1 MSYVNFR
8 PKLESVFRDRF
19 YNTVASIT
27 ENTSSDKLEEMVF
40 DEVNWAENESTG
52 NISQRRKY
60 RALWLFFRD
69 LIRAQWKPLFVN
81 GNLEMFAPN
90 VDNLQNATPSEKK
103 DYLKTW
109 MKTSRFERLVSF
121 SSFIN
126 TTEKNGIEKL
136 IADGEYLYQK
146 VQELRSGANINSCI
160 NPYLQLVDEN
170 TKDQFTGIRLGD
182 VWRYFR
188 LTWATPS
195 ETTPGRTMLYLI
207 RDAAHPYHAVMGIA
221 SLENSAVQITKRDEF
236 LGWNAYSY
244 IAKMTAS
251 NSPDFIHKCIKD
263 LMKYLDEGISGIYY
277 ADIATQKE
285 VDNVSD
291 ELIEKLMDIA
301 KTASKNRIELLM
313 NENSSEEERSDLG
326 RISVGV
332 ENSLYL
338 KKRAEQLAKY
348 LTAKKYLINFLNL
361 DGGNYLEK
369 WIKFSPTD
377 ECKAVVRNA
386 LLARKSQHIGTSMME
401 LNVCGAVHPYNEL
414 LSGKLVALLALSPQ
428 MVFDYNQRYSDK
440 KSEIASRLKKEDVIR
455 PANLV
460 YVGTT
465 SLYSVGSS
473 QYNRLKIDKSVF
485 NKDYQLQWKEVG
497 TTEGFG
503 SMHISRATTRC
514 LQEVNN
520 EQYNKINN
528 VFGEGTSPKLR
539 LIVSSIHELLDVT
552 QDELSMLSKHAMK
565 RIIFAGSLISNIE
578 DYFLGFD
585 TKPNYIYDIKEYKK
599 DTQKI
604 IDFWRNRW
612 LMSRIKYEPA
622 IERIRSFN
630 KNDYLVSQEI
640 KGASIWEFKPL
651 LEDTDMDEGRNTD
664 KQIDF
669 VRNLYLG
676 SSAYADKQDVAI
688 LNKIHIKTS
697 LDETILEWL
706 EKGKSVIL
714 TGNAGDGKT
723 HILRILENRIKNINE
738 FITVELDASQKTEE
752 EIFEEWKCCYE
763 NKTPICLAINAA
775 VLRSLYLNHKDFDPV
790 VEAYN
795 QMMNGLITVEEEPQN
810 PEFVIVFDLS
820 RRNVLEEEIF
830 NETIERLISPEI
842 YLECKKC
849 RKHKSCDVIRN
860 IKLLKSKMFRERLF
874 EIFNR
879 IHLQGYHATLR
890 ELLSFFS
897 FLIFGNRDCD
907 KLDKTSES
915 DEYNITNLIYSGKGK
930 IFDQV
935 RNAFDPVKI
944 SHPHID
950 EYIIDNS
957 MESSGWDKAFGELNE
972 GVDVENSERFKLN
985 KRLFYFFHKDGK
997 ELINIS
1003 DDFVSQFKKL
1013 LDEDEKAQIK
1023 DLFSKINKF
1032 YSLNSSSN
1040 RAITSWQGLRYDYS
1054 VRKILI
1060 SFSDDEFERS
1070 SFEIIRPKLS
1080 DIMASGI
1087 EYTTNYLLLV
1097 SKNNKDARLKI
1108 DFEFYCMLL
1117 QVESGI
1123 PMLFMENDM
1132 VKRLWTFSEKLKND
1146 EDYTDNH
1153 EVDLLT
1159 LNVNAKTKTSVK
1171 IDLDDDKFIEIRKV
1185 VD

>member
-8 PKLESVFRDRF
+8 PKLEGVFRDRF
-19 YNTVASIT
+19 YNTVASISD
-27 ENTSSDKLEEMVF
+27 NTSLEQLENLVIS
-40 DEVNWAENESTG
+40 EVDWVENESTG

-60 RALWLFFRD
+60 RALWMFFRD
-69 LIRAQWKPLFVN
+69 LVRAQWRPLFVN
-81 GNLEMFAPN
+81 GSLEMFAPN

-121 SSFIN
+121 SNFIYA
-126 TTEKNGIEKL
+126 TEKGGISKL
-136 IADGEYLYQK
+136 IADGDYLFNKIQNLK
-146 VQELRSGANINSCI
+146 NGANIDDCI
-160 NPYLQLVDEN
+160 KPYLQLVDEN
-170 TKDQFTGIRLGD
+170 SKDEFTGIRLGD

-195 ETTPGRTMLYLI
+195 ETTPGRTMQYLI

-236 LGWNAYSY
+236 LGWNPYSY
-244 IAKMTAS
+244 ILKMNNS
-251 NSPDFIHKCIKD
+251 NDEKFVQRKIND
-263 LMKYLDEGISGIYY
+263 LMRYLDEGISGIYY
-277 ADIATQKE
+277 LDIATQE
-285 VDNVSD
+285 EIDDVSD
-291 ELIEKLMDIA
+291 ELIERLMDIA
-301 KTASKNRIELLM
+301 KTASKSRVELLM
-313 NENSSEEERSDLG
+313 NESNSEDERSDLG
-326 RISVGV
+326 RISLGV

-348 LTAKKYLINFLNL
+348 LTAKKYLQGFVNIN
-361 DGGNYLEK
+361 DSNYLKK
-369 WIKFSPTD
+369 WKEFSGTD

-428 MVFDYNQRYSDK
+428 MVYDYNQRYSDK
-440 KSEIASRLKKEDVIR
+440 KSEIASRLKKEDVVR

-485 NKDYQLQWKEVG
+485 NNDYQLQWKEIG

-503 SMHISRATTRC
+503 SMHISRGTTRC

-539 LIVSSIHELLDVT
+539 LIVSSIHELLDVS
-552 QDELSMLSKHAMK
+552 QEELSMLSKHSMK

-578 DYFLGFD
+578 DYFMGFD
-585 TKPNYIYDIKEYKK
+585 VEPKYVFSVNNYKE

-604 IDFWRNRW
+604 IDFWKNRW
-612 LMSRIKYEPA
+612 LLSRINYEPA
-622 IERIRSFN
+622 VERV
-630 KNDYLVSQEI
+630 KNFDKSSYLVSKEI
-640 KGASIWEFKPL
+640 EGASIWEFKPL
-651 LEDTDMDEGRNTD
+651 QEETDMEENRNKD

-676 SSAYADKQDVAI
+676 SSAYADKQDQGI
-688 LNKIHIKTS
+688 LNAIHIKTN
-697 LDETILEWL
+697 LDSQILEWL
-706 EKGKSVIL
+706 SKGKSIVL

-723 HILRILENRIKNINE
+723 HILRILDSDIKNIYE

-752 EIFEEWKCCYE
+752 EIFEEWESCF
-763 NKTPICLAINAA
+763 NSKTPFCLAINAA
-775 VLRSLYLNHKDFDPV
+775 VLRTLYLNHTDFPPV

-795 QMMNGLITVEEEPQN
+795 QMTNGLITTEQEPEEPDN
-810 PEFVIVFDLS
+810 VVVFDLS

-830 NETIERLISPEI
+830 NQTLDKLINPEI
-842 YLECKKC
+842 YSDCKKC
-849 RKHKSCDVIRN
+849 RHHKSCDVIRN
-860 IKLLKSKMFRERLF
+860 IKLLKSKRFRERLF

-890 ELLSFFS
+890 ELLSFCS
-897 FLIFGNRDCD
+897 YLIFGNRTCE
-907 KLDKTSES
+907 KLDNTSQS

-930 IFDQV
+930 IFDQI
-935 RNAFDPVKI
+935 RMSFDPTKI

-950 EYIIDNS
+950 ETIIDNS
-957 MESSGWDKAFGELNE
+957 MDSHGWDKYFGELNE
-972 GVDVENSERFKLN
+972 GVDVDNVERFKLN
-985 KRLFYFFHKDGK
+985 KRLFYFFHEDGQ

-1003 DDFVSQFKKL
+1003 DDFVSQFKRF
-1013 LDEDEKAQIK
+1013 LDSDEKTQIK

-1032 YSLNSSSN
+1032 YSLNSSGN
-1040 RAITSWQGLRYDYS
+1040 RQITSWQGLRYDYS
-1054 VRKILI
+1054 VRKVLI
-1060 SFSDDEFERS
+1060 SFADDVFERTAFS
-1070 SFEIIRPKLS
+1070 IAKPRISK
-1080 DIMASGI
+1080 IMKDGI
-1087 EYTTNYLLLV
+1087 EYTNNYVFLV
-1097 SKNNKDARLKI
+1097 SESNKNARLKI

-1132 VKRLWTFSEKLKND
+1132 VKRLWTFSEKLKHN
-1146 EDYTDNH
+1146 EDYTENND
-1153 EVDLLT
+1153 VDLLT
-1159 LNVNAKTKTSVK
+1159 MDVNSKTKLAIK
-1171 IDLDDDKFIEIRKV
+1171 IDLDEDKFVDVGKV
-1185 VD
+1185 ND